1 MMIRVV
7 SERDRE
13 AFLSLSEQ
21 FYSSPA
27 VEHPVPRAYH
37 EETFALLLRSQEYAL
52 GYMLEWEEEC
62 AGYALLAKT
71 YSREAGGMV
80 LWVEELFVLPQYRS
94 HGLGREFF
102 AFAEQYAKERG
113 YARIRLEAE
122 EENVRA
128 LSLYKRLGYEEM
140 GYLQMYKQLRN
151 SSQKQEDVPAIS
163 R

>member
-1 MMIRVV
+1 MIRKIC
-7 SERDRE
+7 ERDRE
-13 AFLSLSEQ
+13 VFLSLSEQ

-27 VEHPVPRAYH
+27 VLHPVPKAFH
-37 EETFALLLRSQEYAL
+37 EETFCELMRSETYAL
-52 GYMLEWEEEC
+52 GFMLESEGEC

-80 LWVEELFVLPQYRS
+80 IWLEELFVLPQFRS

-102 AFAEQYAKERG
+102 SFLEKYTAENG

-128 LSLYKRLGYEEM
+128 LSLYQRLGFEYM
-140 GYLQMYKQLRN
+140 DYKQMYRQLRD
-151 SSQKQEDVPAIS
+151 SSKK
-163 R
+163 